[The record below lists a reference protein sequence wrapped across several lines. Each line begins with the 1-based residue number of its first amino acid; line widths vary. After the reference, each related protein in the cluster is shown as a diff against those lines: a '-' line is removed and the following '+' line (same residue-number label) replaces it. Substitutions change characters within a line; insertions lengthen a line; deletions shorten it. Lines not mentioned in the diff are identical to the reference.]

1 MPEYLDSNGRLRL
14 DMLLEALA
22 GEYGVTNLMV
32 EAGPGLLGSLFEA
45 DLICEAVVYVAPL
58 LLGDAEAM
66 AAATGRIAERL
77 SEGRRFDLCRVKR
90 VGQDVELTYRRVR
103 DEARGTRNSE

>member
-1 MPEYLDSNGRLRL
+1 
-14 DMLLEALA
+14 
-22 GEYGVTNLMV
+22 
-32 EAGPGLLGSLFEA
+32 
-45 DLICEAVVYVAPL
+45 
-58 LLGDAEAM
+58 M
-66 AAATGRIAERL
+66 AAATGRITERL